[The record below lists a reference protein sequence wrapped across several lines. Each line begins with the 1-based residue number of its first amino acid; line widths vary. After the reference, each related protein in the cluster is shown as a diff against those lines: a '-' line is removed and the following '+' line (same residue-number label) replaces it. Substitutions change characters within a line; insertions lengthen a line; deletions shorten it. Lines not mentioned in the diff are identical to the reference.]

1 MVLTGST
8 ATNMALNSPDQRAGA
23 RRRRR
28 RIIGAAVLMTA
39 LVITG
44 IWGLRRHRSGQR
56 DPEPYTVTA
65 VRQTL
70 AGSVVATGAVQPVRE
85 VNLSPRQPGVVVSMA
100 VDEGDQV
107 KRGDVLVEMDG
118 ADLAIRIREKEAQLQ
133 DTRVQLDLSKAEL
146 ERYEPLAAAG
156 AFSQRDLEQLESRYQ
171 ASKVAVTAAQQQ
183 LQLLLHEQEQLAVR
197 APFDGLVMER
207 FAEPGGYVTPS
218 VAASSTAGATRASL
232 VAIGSG
238 YEVVASVP
246 ESDMDRIY
254 AGQPATVI
262 LDAFPSH
269 ELSALVRR
277 IAPRA
282 DQQETV
288 TAFDV
293 TLDLQAGDHP
303 EVRYGMSGDVRF
315 AIRDLPETVVVPT
328 VAITTQAG
336 QPGVYLVGRDLQPRF
351 QPVALGLSSGRN
363 TQILDGLDAG
373 EQVFIDWPPWA
384 QQQRR

>member
-1 MVLTGST
+1 MVVTGST
-8 ATNMALNSPDQRAGA
+8 ATNMALNPPAQRAGA

-28 RIIGAAVLMTA
+28 RIIGAVVLVTA
-39 LVITG
+39 LAITG

-65 VRQTL
+65 VRQAL

-85 VNLSPRQPGVVVSMA
+85 VNLSPRQPGVVSSMA

-107 KRGDVLVEMDG
+107 KQGDVLVEMDG
-118 ADLAIRIREKEAQLQ
+118 ADLAIRIREKQAQLQ

-156 AFSQRDLEQLESRYQ
+156 AFSQRDLEQLASRYQ
-171 ASKVAVTAAQQQ
+171 ASKVAVTAAEQR

-246 ESDMDRIY
+246 ESDMGRIY

-262 LDAFPSH
+262 LDAFPSR

-293 TLDLQAGDHP
+293 TLDLQARDHP
-303 EVRYGMSGDVRF
+303 DVRYGMSGDVRF

-351 QPVALGLSSGRN
+351 QPVTLGLSSGRN

-373 EQVFIDWPPWA
+373 EQVFIDRPPWA
-384 QQQRR
+384 QQERR